1 MKFKLFIRP
10 HEEEFVQA
18 QVHQKSS
25 FTDQLAEFVA
35 SDGQPDSLIVY
46 DDTDLLQLPFD
57 EITIITIISGKTY
70 AINNQRKNL

>member
-35 SDGQPDSLIVY
+35 SDGSFMMTLTY
-46 DDTDLLQLPFD
+46 YNYLSMKLLSSQLFLVKPM
-57 EITIITIISGKTY
+57 
-70 AINNQRKNL
+70 Q